1 LVRPWQVGPGGL
13 VVSVRLTPKGGRD
26 QVGGVDTLADG
37 RVVLKARVRAAPVE
51 GQANTAL
58 IGLLAKMLDVPRSK
72 VTLVAGDISR
82 IKRIEIAGNGAAL
95 AARLE
100 QLLADDK

>member
-1 LVRPWQVGPGGL
+1 M
-13 VVSVRLTPKGGRD
+13 
-26 QVGGVDTLADG
+26 GGVDTLADG

>member
-1 LVRPWQVGPGGL
+1 MNAPWQVGSGGL

-26 QVGGVDTLADG
+26 EVGGIETMADG
-37 RVVLKARVRAAPVE
+37 RCVLKARVRAAPTE
-51 GQANTAL
+51 GQANAAL
-58 IGLLAKMLDVPRSK
+58 IALLSKALDVPRSS
-72 VTLVAGDISR
+72 VTLKTGEISR

-100 QLLADDK
+100 QLLAEGK